1 VTALGDLPHLL
12 GRYEYLILE
21 SAGLR
26 VFGALVAGIS
36 RMRWA
41 TFTLY
46 NVLGGTVWATTAVMR
61 RSGDPRAS

>member
-1 VTALGDLPHLL
+1 M
-12 GRYEYLILE
+12 LE

-36 RMRWA
+36 RMRWR

-46 NVLGGTVWATTAVMR
+46 NVLGETVWVTTAVVR
-61 RSGDPRAS
+61 RSGDTRAS

>member
-1 VTALGDLPHLL
+1 
-12 GRYEYLILE
+12 
-21 SAGLR
+21 LR

-36 RMRWA
+36 RMCCR